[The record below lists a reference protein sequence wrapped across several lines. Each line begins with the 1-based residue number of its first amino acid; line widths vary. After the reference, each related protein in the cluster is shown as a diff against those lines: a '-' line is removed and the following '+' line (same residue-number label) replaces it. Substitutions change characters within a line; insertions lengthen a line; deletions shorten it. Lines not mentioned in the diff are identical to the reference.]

1 MNLETIN
8 WVDIVLGGAVLIS
21 ALIGIARGLIKE
33 VLSLLAW
40 VIAIWVAWKFAD
52 MVADKYIRG
61 LIDDPTISYLAAFGG
76 LFLVSM
82 FALGLFNMLISSF
95 LASSGLGG
103 IDRMLGMVFG
113 LLRGLIIAAGLVFV
127 GKFIP
132 PVHEMKMWQE
142 SKLQPTFGALVEWG
156 IAKLPDNVRKL
167 LNTPHESARPQSAP
181 QIPADSAD
189 AGIISST
196 SGQQPTRPQHSAQT
210 QAMQSRQTRNIAE
223 TGSSAPLS
231 LTSMENEPPP
241 PPAQPQNGS
250 NPPPLTLESAQG
262 Q

>member
-1 MNLETIN
+1 MNLESIN
-8 WVDIVLGGAVLIS
+8 WVDVVLGGAVLIS

-40 VIAIWVAWKFAD
+40 IVAIWVAWKFAD
-52 MVADKYIRG
+52 MVAEQYIRG

-113 LLRGLIIAAGLVFV
+113 LLRGLLIAAGLVFV

-132 PVHEMKMWQE
+132 PVHEMPMWQT
-142 SKLQPTFGALVEWG
+142 SKLQPTFNALAEWG

-167 LNTPHESARPQSAP
+167 LQQAPELPPASGVISTPAAQGA
-181 QIPADSAD
+181 
-189 AGIISST
+189 AGNM
-196 SGQQPTRPQHSAQT
+196 QATRPQTTEQAQASQRQ
-210 QAMQSRQTRNIAE
+210 QAQNIANIGNNNSLE
-223 TGSSAPLS
+223 
-231 LTSMENEPPP
+231 LTSMESATSAGTTTA
-241 PPAQPQNGS
+241 PAENSAAPAI
-250 NPPPLTLESAQG
+250 TLESTQG

>member
-1 MNLETIN
+1 MNLESIN
-8 WVDIVLGGAVLIS
+8 WVDVVLGGTVLIS

-76 LFLVSM
+76 LFLVTL

-113 LLRGLIIAAGLVFV
+113 LLRGMLIASGLVFI

-132 PVHEMKMWQE
+132 PVHENAMWQS
-142 SKLQPTFGALVEWG
+142 SKLQPTFDALAEWG
-156 IAKLPDNVRKL
+156 VNKLPEDIRKL
-167 LNTPHESARPQSAP
+167 LNQDSPVGEAVTVISNSLTAPSPASA
-181 QIPADSAD
+181 
-189 AGIISST
+189 ST
-196 SGQQPTRPQHSAQT
+196 QQATATRPQTSEQAQADQRQQT
-210 QAMQSRQTRNIAE
+210 QNIAN
-223 TGSSAPLS
+223 
-231 LTSMENEPPP
+231 M
-241 PPAQPQNGS
+241 GS
-250 NPPPLTLESAQG
+250 NQPPLTLESSQPAAPANGNTNGNATGITLESTQG